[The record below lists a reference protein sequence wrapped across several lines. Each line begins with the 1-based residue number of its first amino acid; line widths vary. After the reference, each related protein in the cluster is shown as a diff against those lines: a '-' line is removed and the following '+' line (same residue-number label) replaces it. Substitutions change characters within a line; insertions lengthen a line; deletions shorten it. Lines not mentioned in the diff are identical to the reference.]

1 MGCYIFLI
9 LKKTLILLAILVV
22 PSVAYL
28 ILHTGKTNFTV
39 PEIYGPKEPVIN
51 TINGKQVVDTIYHTV
66 GGFSLLSSDST
77 LITESVVDGKFSVVD
92 FFFTSCTTIC
102 PRMTGQFMRIQDK
115 FRDNNDVVLL
125 SFTVDPEHDTPSIL
139 KQYSV
144 KQKAIDNK
152 WYFITGEK
160 KVIYDL
166 ARNSYF
172 ATTLEGDGGPNDFV
186 HSEKLV
192 LVDKK
197 KQIRGFYDGT
207 DPYETKKLLEDLD
220 ILILEDKAASEKK
233 N

>member
-1 MGCYIFLI
+1 LGYYILLN
-9 LKKTLILLAILVV
+9 LKKLIILLAILVV

-39 PEIYGPKEPVIN
+39 PEIFGPKEPILK

-66 GGFSLLSSDST
+66 GGFSLLSSDSAA
-77 LITESVVDGKFSVVD
+77 ITESVVEGKFSVVD

-102 PRMTGQFMRIQDK
+102 PRMSGQFMRIQDK
-115 FRDNNDVVLL
+115 FKDNKDVVLL

-139 KQYSV
+139 KQYAIA
-144 KQKAIDNK
+144 QKAIPNK
-152 WYFITGEK
+152 WFFITGEK
-160 KVIYDL
+160 NSIYDL

-172 ATTLEGDGGPNDFV
+172 ATTLQGDGGDSDFV

-207 DPYETKKLLEDLD
+207 DPYETKKLMEDLD
-220 ILILEDKAASEKK
+220 ILILEDKAAAEKK